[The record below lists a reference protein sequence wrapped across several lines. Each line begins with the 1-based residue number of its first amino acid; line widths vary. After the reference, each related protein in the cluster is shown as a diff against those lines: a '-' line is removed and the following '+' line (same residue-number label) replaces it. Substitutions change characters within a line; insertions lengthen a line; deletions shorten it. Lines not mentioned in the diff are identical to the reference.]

1 MKKYLTIGALALAFA
16 AILASCGSPVFTDAA
31 IAAADEGV
39 RTATVSAAPA
49 ADAAEGRYIV
59 AFKEKP
65 TAAARSAIAARGARI
80 EREFKIVNAM
90 SVRVADKAAL
100 AAIEAD
106 PNVAYVEPDYIRYA
120 LGETVPWGVIAVKAP
135 QAWPTSTGDAV
146 KVAVIDTGI
155 DYGHPELAAN
165 YKGGYDFV
173 NKDSDPF
180 DDNGHGTHCSGT
192 IGAVTNNDLGVASVA
207 YNVDLYALKVLSAEG
222 SGYSTD
228 ILAAV
233 DWAVQNGM
241 DIASMSLGGGSYSTT
256 ENTAYTNAVNAGLF
270 VICAT
275 GNDGATTIS
284 YPAGYA
290 ATFAVGAV
298 DSALVKADFSNSGT
312 GIDVVAPG
320 VNVLSTVPRGTGTVA
335 NVTYGTSTLAA
346 DAMEFSPAGTVTG
359 KAIYCGIGDS
369 AAAFPST
376 VAGNIALIQRG
387 TISFVD
393 KVNNAMAAGAKGVII
408 YNNVAGTFTGT
419 LGTAG
424 TYVPTVSM
432 SMEDGEYLKSL
443 NGPTVTLYIGPW
455 DYAYFDGTSMAT
467 PHVSAVAALVKGA
480 NPALTVTQMKDILRS
495 TATDLGASGYD
506 TLYGYGIVNAEAAVY
521 AAVNPPDPADP
532 VTEVFT
538 GTLAKRKSVTR
549 TFAVAGGV
557 FQAALSWS
565 PSTVPLTMKLYNP
578 SGLLVAQ
585 GTTSLS
591 YDTGSGGS
599 YKLTITNGSRTLS
612 ATYTLTATY
621 LK

>member
-1 MKKYLTIGALALAFA
+1 
-16 AILASCGSPVFTDAA
+16 
-31 IAAADEGV
+31 
-39 RTATVSAAPA
+39 
-49 ADAAEGRYIV
+49 
-59 AFKEKP
+59 
-65 TAAARSAIAARGARI
+65 
-80 EREFKIVNAM
+80 
-90 SVRVADKAAL
+90 
-100 AAIEAD
+100 
-106 PNVAYVEPDYIRYA
+106 
-120 LGETVPWGVIAVKAP
+120 
-135 QAWPTSTGDAV
+135 
-146 KVAVIDTGI
+146 
-155 DYGHPELAAN
+155 
-165 YKGGYDFV
+165 
-173 NKDSDPF
+173 
-180 DDNGHGTHCSGT
+180 
-192 IGAVTNNDLGVASVA
+192 
-207 YNVDLYALKVLSAEG
+207 
-222 SGYSTD
+222 
-228 ILAAV
+228 
-233 DWAVQNGM
+233 
-241 DIASMSLGGGSYSTT
+241 
-256 ENTAYTNAVNAGLF
+256 
-270 VICAT
+270 
-275 GNDGATTIS
+275 
-284 YPAGYA
+284 
-290 ATFAVGAV
+290 
-298 DSALVKADFSNSGT
+298 
-312 GIDVVAPG
+312 
-320 VNVLSTVPRGTGTVA
+320 
-335 NVTYGTSTLAA
+335 
-346 DAMEFSPAGTVTG
+346 
-359 KAIYCGIGDS
+359 
-369 AAAFPST
+369 
-376 VAGNIALIQRG
+376 
-387 TISFVD
+387 
-393 KVNNAMAAGAKGVII
+393 
-408 YNNVAGTFTGT
+408 
-419 LGTAG
+419 
-424 TYVPTVSM
+424 M